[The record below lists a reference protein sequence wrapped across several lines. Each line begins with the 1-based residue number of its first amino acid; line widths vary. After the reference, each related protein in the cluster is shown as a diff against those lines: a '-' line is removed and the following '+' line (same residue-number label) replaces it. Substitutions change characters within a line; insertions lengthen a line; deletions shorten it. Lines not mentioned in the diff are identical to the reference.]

1 MEHITK
7 YSKICLFQH
16 EVGDNF
22 FVDIDRLSDYTLHK
36 TQKISNIIIVM
47 KIKVGIPTD
56 YTGVALDTFQCIEP
70 HSFSY
75 IIQISLNT
83 YFIS

>member
-75 IIQISLNT
+75 NT
-83 YFIS
+83 DIPEHLFY